1 MSLVSSFV
9 TRPRSSIPTGV
20 LEHRSGLSE
29 TTNCIRSLSHF
40 RNDFACWN
48 FLYSKSALNLTA
60 TLPMQARCNQEGR
73 TYQDSKNSTGNRRA
87 AIVFFCDN
95 QEA

>member
-1 MSLVSSFV
+1 MSLVSDTDAARFL
-9 TRPRSSIPTGV
+9 IPTEH
-20 LEHRSGLSE
+20 LEHRLGFSE

-40 RNDFACWN
+40 RNDFGCWN
-48 FLYSKSALNLTA
+48 FLYPKSALNLTA
-60 TLPMQARCNQEGR
+60 ALPMQACCKSRMPHLAKFQEF
-73 TYQDSKNSTGNRRA
+73 TGYRRA